1 MLKKPGKELSEV
13 QKTGKELSEVQNK
26 TKKKE
31 TCKELSEF

>member
-26 TKKKE
+26 TKKKRNV
-31 TCKELSEF
+31 